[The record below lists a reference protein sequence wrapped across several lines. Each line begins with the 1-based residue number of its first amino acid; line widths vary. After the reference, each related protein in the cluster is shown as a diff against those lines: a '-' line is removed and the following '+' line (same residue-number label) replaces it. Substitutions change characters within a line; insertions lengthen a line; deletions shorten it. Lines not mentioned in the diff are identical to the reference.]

1 MKFSLSSF
9 ALFMTLFVSQ
19 AHAQVADT
27 LATRALDP
35 IVVTAERTASTLSSS
50 TAGVSVLAPRE
61 LGALPNRN
69 AASLLSFLPG
79 ITFLDFDGL
88 GYAPQSVTRG
98 FYGGGEAEYVI
109 VMLNG
114 KPINNMENGLV
125 NWEAI
130 TQSPT
135 TTIEVLRGGS
145 SSLYGDAAIGAV
157 INVRTQAPLET
168 TKRFKASTGSYGAR
182 AVQASMMSERYS
194 ILGDYNENEGFR
206 DHSNRRS
213 GTIQGSYRLVQEI
226 NRSLDVSGSANLREF
241 DTPGPLRS
249 TDATKD
255 GAESLAFFQFD
266 GVSEQT
272 YRAALDGSWALD
284 LGQLTTSLSG
294 HLRNQDLVR
303 TLPLS
308 ADFADTQQRK
318 VDAQGLKAG
327 IQLAEIVLPFPIE
340 HHLTIGVDAF
350 YGSLDTRYAPIA
362 TGGLDDAYLNASG
375 TPGDISSDGTASRAG
390 FAGYAQLELNPTPRL
405 NLSLGARADWLED
418 AFDEGVGLSEAV
430 PSASHTAFSPK
441 AGVNYRYASSSQH
454 VGNVYA
460 NVSRSFKAPTLDQ
473 LYDLRAF
480 PVPFPP
486 YSIRIANAALT
497 PQEGTSYEVGFYHR
511 IATPD
516 GWSALVSTS
525 AYSIDMT
532 NEIDFSFETFSNINI
547 GKSRHKGIET
557 GIKLAKEVLGSAF
570 LNYTLQD
577 VTLEKGENKGNA
589 VKAIPRHS
597 FSGGIVAEHG
607 PVSASVVL
615 KGLRKMYLDDANS
628 QSLPDYATVDAR
640 VAYTRNAYTRNA
652 YTLSLSVFNALDKKF
667 NSTAYPDPGGSETLF
682 IFPAA
687 LRSVSIGIEVA
698 L

>member
-1 MKFSLSSF
+1 MKFRPSITTLLLVFF
-9 ALFMTLFVSQ
+9 AIQ
-19 AHAQVADT
+19 ARAQEADT
-27 LATRALDP
+27 LITRTLDP
-35 IVVTAERTASTLSSS
+35 VVVTAERTASTLSSS
-50 TAGVSVLAPRE
+50 TAGVSVLSARE
-61 LGALPNRN
+61 LSALPNRN
-69 AASLLSFLPG
+69 AGSLLGFLPG

-130 TQSPT
+130 TSSPT

-157 INVRTQAPLET
+157 LNVRTEAPLET
-168 TKRFKASTGSYGAR
+168 TKRFKASTGSYGVRTA
-182 AVQASMMSERYS
+182 QASILSQRYS
-194 ILGDYNENEGFR
+194 LLGDYSESEGFR
-206 DHSNRRS
+206 DHSKRMAA
-213 GTIQGSYRLVQEI
+213 TIQGSYMLVQDA
-226 NRSLDVSGSANLREF
+226 NRSLEVSGSANLREF

-249 TDATKD
+249 SDQTKD

-266 GVSEQT
+266 GTTEQT
-272 YRAALDGSWALD
+272 YRASIDGNWALD
-284 LGQLTTSLSG
+284 LGQLSASLSG
-294 HLRNQDLVR
+294 HLRNQDLIR

-318 VDAQGLKAG
+318 VDAQGVKASL
-327 IQLAEIVLPFPIE
+327 QLAELSLPFSMDN
-340 HHLTIGVDAF
+340 HLTVGVDAF

-362 TGGLDDAYLNASG
+362 TGGLGDAYLGASG
-375 TPGDISSDGTASRAG
+375 EPRDISSDGTASRSG

-405 NLSLGARADWLED
+405 NISLGARADWLED
-418 AFDEGVGLSEAV
+418 SFDEVAGLSEAV
-430 PSASHTAFSPK
+430 PSASHSAVSPK
-441 AGVNYRYASSSQH
+441 AGVNYRYAASSQH

-460 NVSRSFKAPTLDQ
+460 NASRSFKAPTLDQ

-486 YSIRIANAALT
+486 YSIRIASATLT

-511 IATPD
+511 ILTPS
-516 GWSALVSTS
+516 GWSALLSTS

-532 NEIDFSFETFSNINI
+532 NEIDFSFETFSNVNI
-547 GKSRHKGIET
+547 GKSSHKGIET
-557 GIKLAKEVLGSAF
+557 GIKLAKEGLGSAF

-589 VKAIPRHS
+589 VKAIPKHS
-597 FSGGIVAEHG
+597 FSGGIVAERG
-607 PVSASVVL
+607 PLSASVVL
-615 KGLRKMYLDDANS
+615 KGLRKMYIDDANA
-628 QSLPDYATVDAR
+628 QTLPNYATVDAR
-640 VAYTRNAYTRNA
+640 LAYTRNA
-652 YTLSLSVFNALDKKF
+652 YTLSLDVFNALDKKY
-667 NSTAYPDPGGSETLF
+667 NSTAYPDPGGSEVLF
-682 IFPAA
+682 ILPAS
-687 LRSVSIGIEVA
+687 LRSISVGIEVA